1 MNSRTKMSLGIIATL
16 LVIVIGVMTW
26 HQRTHFNKNT
36 TINGVA
42 VGGLT
47 AQQAYD
53 KVAKTKLTNEVKLDG
68 KVIYQG
74 QASSAGFTKNDL
86 SKFQTA
92 LKKQVTFFPSSK
104 AKNIK
109 VVPSH
114 VDKTRIAAMRAALK
128 ANIEKENAGR
138 KAPVDAKAVL
148 ANGKVTIKPAQ
159 KGNRY
164 DTEALLKDFDQN
176 AANVKIVLHKQYQHP
191 LAASSKTVKQEAVKL
206 KALLNQKLTY
216 QVENKTYT
224 LTTNDIIT
232 KATYLNHQYQF
243 DTTALDKLVKK
254 VNKNQSTLDKS
265 FTFTTHSGKQIKTAT
280 GGSYGWR
287 LSKTKAAATLTKALI
302 SHQTSVN
309 AKNDVYGV
317 GYNTGGIGYGTT
329 SNHGIGNTYAEV
341 SISDQHVW
349 FYKDGKCVFDA
360 SVVTGKHSSGDDT
373 PKGVWYIMYKQR
385 NTTLRGTSDNGSAY
399 ASPVSYWAPFTD
411 SGCGFHDAS
420 WRTNWSSTA
429 YLNDGSNG
437 CVNMHTSDAGTAY
450 DSLTQY
456 EPVIVY

>member
-191 LAASSKTVKQEAVKL
+191 LAASSKTVKHEAVKL

-232 KATYLNHQYQF
+232 KATYLNHQY
-243 DTTALDKLVKK
+243 
-254 VNKNQSTLDKS
+254 
-265 FTFTTHSGKQIKTAT
+265 
-280 GGSYGWR
+280 
-287 LSKTKAAATLTKALI
+287 
-302 SHQTSVN
+302 
-309 AKNDVYGV
+309 
-317 GYNTGGIGYGTT
+317 
-329 SNHGIGNTYAEV
+329 
-341 SISDQHVW
+341 
-349 FYKDGKCVFDA
+349 
-360 SVVTGKHSSGDDT
+360 
-373 PKGVWYIMYKQR
+373 
-385 NTTLRGTSDNGSAY
+385 
-399 ASPVSYWAPFTD
+399 
-411 SGCGFHDAS
+411 
-420 WRTNWSSTA
+420 
-429 YLNDGSNG
+429 
-437 CVNMHTSDAGTAY
+437 
-450 DSLTQY
+450 
-456 EPVIVY
+456 

>member
-16 LVIVIGVMTW
+16 LVVVIGVMTW

-92 LKKQVTFFPSSK
+92 LKKQITFFPSSK

-206 KALLNQKLTY
+206 KALLNQRLTY

-265 FTFTTHSGKQIKTAT
+265 FTFTTHSG
-280 GGSYGWR
+280 
-287 LSKTKAAATLTKALI
+287 
-302 SHQTSVN
+302 N

-420 WRTNWSSTA
+420 WRTDWSSTA
-429 YLNDGSNG
+429 YLNNGSNG

-450 DSLTQY
+450 DSLSQY